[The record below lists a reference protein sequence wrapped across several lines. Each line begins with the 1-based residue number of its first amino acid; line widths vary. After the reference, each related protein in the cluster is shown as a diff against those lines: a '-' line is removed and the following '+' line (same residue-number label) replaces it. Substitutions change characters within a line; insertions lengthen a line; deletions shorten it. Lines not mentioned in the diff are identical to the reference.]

1 MCEVGG
7 VPVVC
12 VRVRV
17 CVCVCIPEHTREQ
30 LDNLDCQFLDA
41 INYFLDN

>member
-1 MCEVGG
+1 M
-7 VPVVC
+7 
-12 VRVRV
+12 
-17 CVCVCIPEHTREQ
+17 CVCIPEHTREQ